1 MRIKII
7 LIMALFLLTSSTM
20 KTETKIVSNVVE
32 NQIEITYKLLYD
44 QIINLGIKFPKVVL
58 AQAILETGHFKSVL
72 FTNHNNLFGMKLPA
86 KRETV
91 ATGKVKNGYAT
102 YSSWE
107 DSVIDYFLWQN
118 YMLRTKKDLTEKE
131 YLAFIGKI
139 YATDPRYLT
148 KVKEKMKLYG
158 HLVE

>member
-1 MRIKII
+1 
-7 LIMALFLLTSSTM
+7 
-20 KTETKIVSNVVE
+20 
-32 NQIEITYKLLYD
+32 
-44 QIINLGIKFPKVVL
+44 
-58 AQAILETGHFKSVL
+58 
-72 FTNHNNLFGMKLPA
+72 MKLPL

-118 YMLRTKKDLTEKE
+118 YMLRTKEDLTEKQ

-139 YATDPRYLT
+139 YATDPRYLV